1 MTIQHHRPAG
11 AQSAPS
17 QLWDTDDL
25 ANYLKVTPDTIKR
38 MRTDG
43 SGPRYITIRRA
54 VRYVPGHVRQ
64 WLDGQATHST
74 RSTTDRTTR

>member
-1 MTIQHHRPAG
+1 MTALHHRPANQ
-11 AQSAPS
+11 AAPS

-25 ANYLKVTPDTIKR
+25 AAYLKVTPDTIKR

-43 SGPRYITIRRA
+43 SGPAYITIRRA

-64 WLDGQATHST
+64 WLDGQAKHST
-74 RSTTDRTTR
+74 RTATERKHP